1 MNSSIVVDASFVSSL
16 VLYRQES
23 RVARAL
29 WSQWRA
35 EHLRCSA
42 PSLLLLEV
50 GTSIRKYVYTNQITE
65 EAATTSLMAFQLL
78 LEHIS
83 IAPLSQLFEGAWDLA
98 RRYKLINLYDAS
110 YVALADQLGC
120 EVWTLDAK
128 MKRAMPGHA
137 EKIKLISA
145 GA

>member
-35 EHLRCSA
+35 EDLSCSA
-42 PSLLLLEV
+42 PSLLLPEV
-50 GTSIRKYVYTNQITE
+50 GTSIRKYVYANQITE

-78 LEHIS
+78 LDHIS
-83 IAPLSQLFEGAWDLA
+83 IAPLSQLLEGAWDLA

-137 EKIKLISA
+137 ERIKVISA